1 MTAMKFTMPTL
12 PVALLRRFVPLGLV
26 TLAAVGC
33 AIFFYVEIRGP
44 ALSRLEQGETAFQ
57 TAKRNQEQG
66 HRTRAL
72 EEKARTA
79 QQEVEDVWKGL
90 PTQNEFASFA
100 MAIAEIGRLE
110 HVALPGMA
118 YHVEKAEGA
127 LPIKATLTFT
137 VTGGYGAI
145 YRFIHRLE
153 MTERYLVIE
162 QLDATRLDTSDR
174 ASATL
179 LVFNVKVAT
188 FLRPSPQGAQ
198 ES

>member
-1 MTAMKFTMPTL
+1 MTAMKLTIPTL
-12 PVALLRRFVPLGLV
+12 PAALLRRFVPLGLV
-26 TLAAVGC
+26 ALAAVGG
-33 AIFFYVEIRGP
+33 AIFLYLGIRGP
-44 ALSRLEQGETAFQ
+44 ALSRLEQAEAAFQ

-72 EEKARTA
+72 QEKARTA
-79 QQEVEDVWKGL
+79 QQHVEDVWAGL

-100 MAIAEIGRLE
+100 MTIAEMGRLE

-118 YHVEKAEGA
+118 YHVEQAAGA
-127 LPIKATLTFT
+127 LPIKATLTFK
-137 VTGGYGAI
+137 VTGDYGAI

-153 MTERYLVIE
+153 KTERYLVIE

-174 ASATL
+174 TSRTL

-188 FLRPSPQGAQ
+188 FLRPSLHGAQ

>member
-12 PVALLRRFVPLGLV
+12 PAALLRRFVPLGLV
-26 TLAAVGC
+26 TLIAVGG
-33 AIFFYVEIRGP
+33 AIFLYLGIREP
-44 ALSRLEQGETAFQ
+44 ALSRLEQAEAAFQ

-66 HRTRAL
+66 HRTRVL
-72 EEKARTA
+72 QEKARTA
-79 QQEVEDVWKGL
+79 QQQVEDVWAGL

-100 MAIAEIGRLE
+100 MTISEMGRLE

-127 LPIKATLTFT
+127 LPVKATLTFK
-137 VTGGYGAI
+137 VTGDYGAI

-153 MTERYLVIE
+153 KTERYLVIE
-162 QLDATRLDTSDR
+162 QLDATRLDSSDR

-188 FLRPSPQGAQ
+188 FLRPSPHGAQ

>member
-1 MTAMKFTMPTL
+1 MTSMNLTLPTL
-12 PVALLRRFVPLGLV
+12 PAAQLRRFVPLGLV
-26 TLAAVGC
+26 TLIVVGC
-33 AIFFYVEIRGP
+33 AAFLFVGIREP
-44 ALSRLEQGETAFQ
+44 AVSRLEQAETAYQ
-57 TAKRNQEQG
+57 TAKQNLEQL
-66 HRTRAL
+66 HRTRVL
-72 EEKARTA
+72 QEKARTA
-79 QQEVEDVWKGL
+79 QQQVEDVWKAL

-100 MAIAEIGRLE
+100 MAISEVGRLE

-127 LPIKATLTFT
+127 VPVKATLTFK
-137 VTGGYGAI
+137 VTGDYGAI

-153 MTERYLVIE
+153 MMEPYLVIE
-162 QLDATRLDTSDR
+162 RLDAARLDKSDR
-174 ASATL
+174 ASSTL

>member
-1 MTAMKFTMPTL
+1 MMAMKLTMPTL

-26 TLAAVGC
+26 TLIAVGC
-33 AIFFYVEIRGP
+33 AVFLYVGIRGP
-44 ALSRLEQGETAFQ
+44 ALSRLEQAETGFQ

-72 EEKARTA
+72 QEQARIARQQVEE
-79 QQEVEDVWKGL
+79 VWKGL

-100 MAIAEIGRLE
+100 MTISEMGRLE
-110 HVALPGMA
+110 HVALPGMT
-118 YHVEKAEGA
+118 YHIEKAEGA
-127 LPIKATLTFT
+127 LPIKGTLAFT
-137 VTGGYGAI
+137 VTGDYGAI

-162 QLDATRLDTSDR
+162 QLDATRLDSSDR
-174 ASATL
+174 ASRTL

-188 FLRPSPQGAQ
+188 FLRPSLPGAQ